1 MPRPTKGARLGSGP
15 THQKQLLA
23 GLAAS
28 LIWEEKV
35 ITTVAKA
42 KAVRP
47 LAEKLITKGKRGDLH
62 ARRQVLKLISDTEI
76 VTKLFDEVG
85 PRYEERNGGYTRI
98 VRTGPR
104 RGDNAEM
111 AVIELV

>member
-35 ITTVAKA
+35 LTTVAKA
-42 KAVRP
+42 NAVRP
-47 LAEKLITKGKRGDLH
+47 LAEKLMTTGKRGDLQ

-85 PRYEERNGGYTRI
+85 PRYEERNGGSTRI